1 MATATPKNHQTRRM
15 PLGKENCENS
25 SNLVRNEIKVSQ
37 KKSQSPLLKTSKT
50 PTLKKIEI
58 KQSKSPSKISF
69 GSVRQAAKS
78 SKPNEITLKIQKLF
92 KHLTKSNPTG
102 VKILSP
108 EHINLKG
115 MDRGL
120 LSELQ

>member
-1 MATATPKNHQTRRM
+1 MPAGTPKIYQTRRT

-25 SNLVRNEIKVSQ
+25 SNLVQKDIKVSQ

-58 KQSKSPSKISF
+58 KQSKSPSKNSF
-69 GSVRQAAKS
+69 GSVRQAVKS
-78 SKPNEITLKIQKLF
+78 SKPNESTLKIQKLF

-102 VKILSP
+102 IKILSP